1 MSAVPAQIDVARVGV
16 PRQQLSFN
24 ISLGDYVAAAHELA
38 RRQRVTL
45 RDIYLLTDDADIVAE
60 TASASSFV
68 DMRFHYI
75 DTPRKSGKDILAGT
89 ASSTHGLQV

>member
-60 TASASSFV
+60 TASASFV